1 MFTLRK
7 LIGSFCLVASATAVN
22 AEGIYQL
29 DGVNL
34 ADSAR
39 SGQALRA
46 TTEVFVHVNNANDYI
61 RIHACGIND
70 SDNIT
75 ADVYATTLNAVGKY
89 EKSGGILT
97 SLLSTGANIACDS
110 AVDSSLPAT
119 PVIGDQMQY
128 QVTTTGVYAIEFGI
142 PSRSTD
148 NSRFKRWDVSIAAN
162 SSDPVD
168 PTANDGNLFSYN
180 WKINVSDKSTN
191 GTLTTKMFVLAPG
204 GFPDTNYVWAL
215 DLQNFIGDDYE
226 LIANDI
232 GLPSPNSGL
241 SIPRDSSIS
250 VEEKYP
256 TYLSYPIGAAPA
268 PLANQLPDLIDT
280 LTFTDND
287 GNDNAISPDGDV
299 IEESGNFTFTPDV
312 TGTYAITIDLNRDG
326 EFSTGD
332 KVLFG
337 STTENTV
344 TTVNWDGLDAEGNPV
359 AQAKYNV
366 QLQLRLGEYHF
377 VGEDVEISGGGT
389 DDGLTILQ
397 ATDANTF
404 IPTTVFWDDET
415 RLPGKSGNSNL
426 PNGVLSSEDTTGS
439 HRHTWGNL
447 DDFTPDKA
455 AFGSGF
461 ILPETLGNEAFIDTY
476 AFGNVSELTDSYI
489 TNAIVENKDAPNI
502 TSNGGDYDALIEV
515 DEGTTAITSVEV
527 SDGSAPY
534 TFSLLEKDAGVF
546 GVTPE
551 GVLTFNSAPSFDN
564 PTDNNTDNDY
574 IVVVNATDNN
584 GFATQQ
590 LLTVRVK
597 EVVEIIIPNVAPTAE
612 PQALTIT
619 ENNATSVVLTGTDTD
634 GAIATYTIVDEP
646 SNGTLS
652 GTAPN
657 LTYTPNT
664 DFFGT
669 DSFTFLVNDGE
680 LDSAL
685 ETITLNIQEV
695 IIPNVAPTA
704 EPQALTI
711 TENNETS
718 VVLNGTDTDGTI
730 ATYTIV
736 DEPSNGTLSGTAP
749 NLTYTPNTDFFGTDS
764 FTFLVNDGELDSAL
778 ETITLNIQED
788 FDGDGIPDVTDPDD
802 DNDGIS
808 DVIESANSDDLDGDG
823 IPNFRDLDS
832 DNDGITDSEEGV
844 IDTDSDGKPNYLD
857 LDSDGDG
864 ISDSN
869 ENSDFNEDGVV
880 DRLQTNGKIKTGI
893 DGAGSFNVVGILSL
907 VMLTL
912 TRRRKKV
919 LATFVAIASIFSLNV
934 QANNND
940 EHKQDQCAVSGSLTD
955 SSCWYLGAGVG
966 SSRLHP
972 DHNGT
977 AWRVSDKDDTGFK
990 IFAGV
995 ALSEHWFSELSYHE
1009 MGESEMTNLNPVIT
1023 NTLNIEYSAIG
1034 ASAGYWLN
1042 DRKSNWNAYGKVGL
1056 AFLNTQEGELVEQ
1069 SHDAQFTFGIGA
1081 QWNFSENWF
1090 ARIELDRIDKDARY
1104 IGLSISRYLGS
1115 SDNKPRSK

>member
-46 TTEVFVHVNNANDYI
+46 TTEVFIHVNNTNEYI
-61 RIHACGIND
+61 RIHACGD
-70 SDNIT
+70 DNTDNVT
-75 ADVYATTLNAVGKY
+75 ADIYATTLNAEGKY
-89 EKSGGILT
+89 ERSGGVLS
-97 SLLSTGANIACDS
+97 SLSSAGANIACDS

-128 QVTTTGVYAIEFGI
+128 QVTTTGVYAIELGI
-142 PSRSTD
+142 PSSSTE
-148 NSRFKRWDVSIAAN
+148 NSRFNRWDVSIAAN

-180 WKINVSDKSTN
+180 WKIDVSDNSTN

-215 DLQNFIGDDYE
+215 DLQNFMGDDYE

-256 TYLSYPIGAAPA
+256 TYLSYPIGANPA
-268 PLANQLPDLIDT
+268 PLATQLPDLIDT

-299 IEESGNFTFTPDV
+299 IEESGNFSFTPDV

-332 KVLFG
+332 KVLVG

-344 TTVNWDGLDAEGNPV
+344 TTVNWDGLDAEGNTI

-612 PQALTIT
+612 PQALTVT

-685 ETITLNIQEV
+685 ETITLNIQE
-695 IIPNVAPTA
+695 
-704 EPQALTI
+704 
-711 TENNETS
+711 
-718 VVLNGTDTDGTI
+718 
-730 ATYTIV
+730 
-736 DEPSNGTLSGTAP
+736 
-749 NLTYTPNTDFFGTDS
+749 
-764 FTFLVNDGELDSAL
+764 
-778 ETITLNIQED
+778 D
-788 FDGDGIPDVTDPDD
+788 FDGDGMPDVTDPDD
-802 DNDGIS
+802 DGDGIS
-808 DVIESANSDDLDGDG
+808 DLEEGTTDTDGDG
-823 IPNFRDLDS
+823 IPNLRDLDS
-832 DNDGITDSEEGV
+832 DGDGISDSVEGT
-844 IDTDSDGKPNYLD
+844 IDTDNDGKPNYLD
-857 LDSDGDG
+857 LDSDSDG
-864 ISDSN
+864 VLDAN
-869 ENSDFNEDGVV
+869 ENSDLNQDGIV
-880 DRLQTNGKIKTGI
+880 DRLQSEAKIITGV
-893 DGAGSFNVVGILSL
+893 DGAGSFNMLGILSL
-907 VMLTL
+907 VMLSL
-912 TRRRKKV
+912 VRRRKKIA
-919 LATFVAIASIFSLNV
+919 ATFIAIASVFSLNV
-934 QANNND
+934 QANNSDNY
-940 EHKQDQCAVSGSLTD
+940 KQDQCAESGSLTD

-1069 SHDAQFTFGIGA
+1069 SHNAQFTFGIGA